1 MAAPLTFFY
10 TTVTTASDVQA
21 VHQRIVRRAEVASVA
36 IAVAA
41 TITGGGNTMANYASQ
56 LISSKAPQ
64 CTTPALIVS
73 NYVEGNVPSSAV
85 LDSRAWYCQ
94 QQHDAYVGAGMNGIM
109 GAYEAMGV
117 AFAAEASF
125 AVKVSGRTLSQV
137 IGDAY
142 IHAFLFAPAAAAE
155 ANLVAQYNYFY
166 ALYTGAG
173 IAAATADLRAK
184 GAVVGQILGYA
195 GTTTGNTQHTKAQN
209 WLYNASVGAESYSTP
224 L

>member
-1 MAAPLTFFY
+1 MSTPAE
-10 TTVTTASDVQA
+10 VQA
-21 VHQRIVRRAEVASVA
+21 VHQRIVRRQEVSAVA

-41 TITGGGNTMANYASQ
+41 TIAGGTNTMGNYISQ
-56 LISSKAPQ
+56 LIANKATQ
-64 CTTPALIVS
+64 CTFPALIVS
-73 NYVEGNVPSSAV
+73 NYIEGAVPSTTI

-94 QQHDAYVGAGMNGIM
+94 QQHDAYVGAGQNGLL
-109 GAYEAMGV
+109 GAYEALGA
-117 AFAAEASF
+117 AFGAEASF
-125 AVKVSGRTLSQV
+125 SVKVAGRTVSQV

-142 IHAFLFAPAAAAE
+142 VHAFLTLPSTAAE

-166 ALYTGAG
+166 SLYTGAG

-195 GTTTGNTQHTKAQN
+195 GMTTGNTLQSKAVN
-209 WLYNASVGAESYSTP
+209 WLYSAGAGTETYGTA

>member
-1 MAAPLTFFY
+1 MSTPAE
-10 TTVTTASDVQA
+10 VQA
-21 VHQRIVRRAEVASVA
+21 VHQRIVRRQEVSAVA

-41 TITGGGNTMANYASQ
+41 TIAGGNNTMANYISQ
-56 LISSKAPQ
+56 LIANKAPQ

-73 NYVEGNVPSSAV
+73 NYIEGAVPSSTV
-85 LDSRAWYCQ
+85 LDSRAWFCQ
-94 QQHDAYVGAGMNGIM
+94 QQHDAYAQAGQNAALGP
-109 GAYEAMGV
+109 YEALGA
-117 AFAAEASF
+117 AFSVEASF
-125 AVKVSGRTLSQV
+125 SVKVAGRTVSQV

-142 IHAFLFAPAAAAE
+142 VHAFLTLPSTASE

-173 IAAATADLRAK
+173 LTTAAADLRAK

-195 GTTTGNTQHTKAQN
+195 GTTTGNTLQSKASN
-209 WLYNASVGAESYSTP
+209 WLYSAGAGTETYGTA